1 MQSLS
6 SGTFLFYFLFY
17 WFELT
22 ANTLQYG
29 WTPLHLAV
37 QTQRTD
43 IVKLLL
49 IKGADR
55 TLKTQVSEILA
66 VLK

>member
-1 MQSLS
+1 
-6 SGTFLFYFLFY
+6 
-17 WFELT
+17 
-22 ANTLQYG
+22 
-29 WTPLHLAV
+29 LHLAV

-55 TLKTQVSEILA
+55 TIRTQVSIVN
-66 VLK
+66 VLKVLKLFSKNAFVDYSIRTHLWIDGMVCFEIFS